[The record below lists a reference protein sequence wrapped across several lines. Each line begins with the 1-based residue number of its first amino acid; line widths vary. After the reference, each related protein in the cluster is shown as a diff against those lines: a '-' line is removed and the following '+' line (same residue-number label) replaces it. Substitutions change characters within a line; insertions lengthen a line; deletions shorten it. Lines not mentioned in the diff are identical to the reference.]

1 MQFGFNKH
9 EYIFQRQQNCS
20 SPLSECSLLP
30 SKNLQELIYTKL
42 DEKSCCYLLI
52 IHMKNALQK
61 VKVDEIL
68 TAHARY
74 LLQHAPV
81 LQLYTFS
88 ANQEHA
94 IFHR

>member
-1 MQFGFNKH
+1 MFLLVNNLH
-9 EYIFQRQQNCS
+9 E
-20 SPLSECSLLP
+20 
-30 SKNLQELIYTKL
+30 
-42 DEKSCCYLLI
+42 
-52 IHMKNALQK
+52 KNALQK

-68 TAHARY
+68 TAHAHY
-74 LLQHAPV
+74 LLQHAHV